1 MARVSKSQ
9 FKAKTL
15 ELLRQVEMTGEP
27 LVVTARGKP
36 TIELRPYR
44 PPTDSSVAK
53 PRGTVHRYGGPFE
66 PAGLDDWEVLHL
78 ATVS

>member
-1 MARVSKSQ
+1 MDRVSKSQ
-9 FKAKTL
+9 FKARTL
-15 ELLRQVEMTGEP
+15 ELLRQVEMTGKP

-44 PPTDSSVAK
+44 PPTDSPVAK
-53 PRGTVHRYGGPFE
+53 PRGAAHRYQGSFE
-66 PAGLDDWEVLHL
+66 PVGLDDWEVLHL